1 MNGMSIVEVSHLTK
15 HFAGVAALEDV
26 SFGVKEGTVHA
37 VIGPNGSGK
46 TTLFNILS
54 GVYKPT
60 SGEVRLRGHRI
71 DGAHSFEIA
80 RRGVGRT
87 FQAPRLFRSMS
98 VLENLLLAGHSNS
111 SWWRFEPAKQANAME
126 TLRFV
131 GLADAAGSPAIS
143 LPQGQQRL
151 LEIARALCLDP
162 QVLLLDEPHA
172 GLNPVET
179 ERLMDVIRALH
190 GRGLTVILVEHEM
203 RVVMA
208 LAERITVLNFGKLLV
223 EGTPSE
229 IQSSPA
235 AIEAYLG
242 TRRRRGFDA

>member
-1 MNGMSIVEVSHLTK
+1 MNIVEVSRLTK

-26 SFGVKEGTVHA
+26 SFGVAEGSIHA

-60 SGEVRLRGHRI
+60 SGEVQLRGRRI
-71 DGAHSFEIA
+71 DGTHPFEIA
-80 RRGVGRT
+80 RRGMGRT

-98 VLENLLLAGHSNS
+98 VLENLLLAGHSSS
-111 SWWRFEPAKQANAME
+111 SWWHFDSAKRAKALE

-131 GLADAAGSPAIS
+131 GLADAASSPAIS

-179 ERLMDVIRALH
+179 EHLMDVIRALH
-190 GRGLTVILVEHEM
+190 GRGLTVVLVEHEM

-208 LAERITVLNFGKLLV
+208 LAQRITVLNFGKLLV

-242 TRRRRGFDA
+242 IRRRREFHA

>member
-1 MNGMSIVEVSHLTK
+1 MNIVEVSRLTK
-15 HFAGVAALEDV
+15 HFAGVAALGDV
-26 SFGVKEGTVHA
+26 SFGVEGGAIHA
-37 VIGPNGSGK
+37 IIGPNGSGK
-46 TTLFNILS
+46 TTLLNILS
-54 GVYKPT
+54 GVYKPS
-60 SGEVRLRGHRI
+60 SGEVRLRGRRI
-71 DGAHSFEIA
+71 DGAHPFEIA
-80 RRGVGRT
+80 RQGMGRT
-87 FQAPRLFRSMS
+87 FQTPRPLRSMS
-98 VLENLLLAGHSNS
+98 VLENLLLAGHSS
-111 SWWRFEPAKQANAME
+111 GSWWRFDSAKRAKAME
-126 TLRFV
+126 TLHFV
-131 GLADAAGSPAIS
+131 GLADAADSPAIS

-203 RVVMA
+203 RVVMT
-208 LAERITVLNFGKLLV
+208 LAQRITVLNFGKLLV

-242 TRRRRGFDA
+242 SRRGKSFHG